1 MNNYERFF
9 ALAKEKGITES
20 ELYIGKDSSLSMGV
34 FNGEMES
41 MQASTDITVVARGIY
56 NGKFG
61 QASTSVFTKEKI
73 PYLVDSII
81 ANAKVIEKS
90 ESASLFKGSEKYKK
104 VNTFNKELALV
115 PTEKKKADL
124 FELEKEILSLDK
136 RVIQAAN
143 IQFQE
148 SDSELIILNSHGLKL
163 KQKNNTFVF
172 VGVAVAKEGNEVKT
186 NFDLFIDND
195 YTKFN
200 VKQLAKKIVDGAIEK
215 LGGVPVESQK
225 MKVVLSPDVVASLI
239 NIYVG
244 SADAESIQKHSSL
257 FEGKLN
263 TKVASSKVTIIEKP
277 LAKTLYARSFDDE
290 GVATYNKDIIKKGI
304 LTTYLYNLETAAK
317 DKTTTTG
324 NGYKAGGKIGSG
336 VTALFIKP
344 GNKSQKELFEMVN
357 DGIYI
362 TELEGLHAGINSVSG
377 NFSLKAEGFLIKD
390 GKKDH
395 PVALITV
402 SGNLLK
408 LFQDVIAIG
417 NDAKMQQGGVF
428 APSFVIRKLSIA
440 GK

>member
-104 VNTFNKELALV
+104 VNTFNKESALV

-317 DKTTTTG
+317 DKTATTG

-408 LFQDVIAIG
+408 LFQDVIAVG

>member
-104 VNTFNKELALV
+104 VNTFNKESALV

-408 LFQDVIAIG
+408 LFQDVIAVG

>member
-263 TKVASSKVTIIEKP
+263 TKVASSKVTITEKP

-304 LTTYLYNLETAAK
+304 LTTYLYNLE
-317 DKTTTTG
+317 DR
-324 NGYKAGGKIGSG
+324 
-336 VTALFIKP
+336 
-344 GNKSQKELFEMVN
+344 KSTRL
-357 DGIYI
+357 
-362 TELEGLHAGINSVSG
+362 NSS
-377 NFSLKAEGFLIKD
+377 
-390 GKKDH
+390 H
-395 PVALITV
+395 
-402 SGNLLK
+402 
-408 LFQDVIAIG
+408 
-417 NDAKMQQGGVF
+417 
-428 APSFVIRKLSIA
+428 
-440 GK
+440 